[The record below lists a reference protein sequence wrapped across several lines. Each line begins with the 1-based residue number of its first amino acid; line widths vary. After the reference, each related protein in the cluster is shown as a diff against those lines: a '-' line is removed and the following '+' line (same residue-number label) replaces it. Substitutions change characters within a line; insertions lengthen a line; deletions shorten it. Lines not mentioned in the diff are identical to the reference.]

1 MENNPLYPF
10 ERNRYYPG
18 KLLTAT
24 DFQAEQNYTNNKRR
38 FMNQFLFG
46 KGVVCGLSVFNLDDF
61 SVMIESGVAVDGIGR
76 EIVVGSTVVK
86 KLSTING
93 FSNLTTDRATLC
105 LQYQEEEAQPVY
117 AMQKQEVGQDL
128 ENNRICEGYS
138 MCLVDTESLMAS
150 YAMESEFYSCGRLY
164 QDETYTVDVIMP
176 AVVSCGS
183 LVKIMMRVKRHVG
196 LGKDLRI
203 HAMLQTPAFTGSDGQ
218 QQLEIQ
224 TGNIHLEVDE
234 VYECEYWMTAQ
245 KQENNSATI
254 IAKAENIRIVQG
266 GQEKIAP
273 TSFNLRSAIKSVSPS
288 ALITHEIGRMS
299 LEMREMANTN
309 QLIRLAEFHLV
320 RTENSYVID
329 RVLDGEIKD
338 YIALPAEERLRA
350 EYSSFYR
357 DATMYQMPQMVAQ
370 AHQSQPSASTPSKE
384 PIYASGSCEIPLSVD
399 AKAGMV
405 FYSGEI
411 LHGLGR
417 GDVQVDIGLYYLKH
431 DKSLGTDGRCTIY
444 GDAELFHKEEELP
457 VIHGT
462 TAVKVLNDKGCF
474 VVAVKLLEDTSSAMA
489 EMTWSAVKLPRADGL
504 DYLDEK
510 TNRSIVAETA
520 TVSLAPGES
529 HFFNVRFKNME
540 QCSLKYTLT
549 EENSGEIS
557 RDGVYTAPAKE
568 GIYEIKIACAETP
581 VICTYAYAVVKKKN
595 DIA

>member
-24 DFQAEQNYTNNKRR
+24 DFQAEQNYANNKRR

-61 SVMIESGVAVDGIGR
+61 SVMIESGVAVDGLGR

-93 FSNLTTDRATLC
+93 FAGLTTDRATLC
-105 LQYQEEEAQPVY
+105 LQYQEEGAQPVY
-117 AMQKQEVGQDL
+117 SMQKQGVDQEF

-138 MCLVDTESLMAS
+138 MCLVDTESLMAA
-150 YAMESEFYSCGRLY
+150 YAMESEFYARGRLY
-164 QDETYTVDVIMP
+164 QDDTYTVDVIMP

-183 LVKIMMRVKRHVG
+183 LVKILLQVKRHVG
-196 LGKDLRI
+196 AGKDLRI
-203 HAMLQTPAFTGSDGQ
+203 HAILQTPSFTAADGQ

-224 TGNIHLEVDE
+224 TGNIHLAVDE
-234 VYECEYWMTAQ
+234 VYECEYWVTAQ
-245 KQENNSATI
+245 KQENNSAAI
-254 IAKAENIRIVQG
+254 IAKAENIRIIQG

-273 TSFNLRSAIKSVSPS
+273 TSFNLRSAIKSISPS

-299 LEMREMANTN
+299 LEMRQMAGGNE
-309 QLIRLAEFHLV
+309 LIRLAEFHLV

-329 RVLDGEIKD
+329 RVLDSEIKD
-338 YIALPAEERLRA
+338 YIALPAEERIRG
-350 EYSSFYR
+350 EYGSFYR
-357 DATMYQMPQMVAQ
+357 DANSYQAPQMVS
-370 AHQSQPSASTPSKE
+370 QSGGGQQSAASPAKD
-384 PIYASGSCEIPLSVD
+384 PIYASGMCEIPLSAD
-399 AKAGMV
+399 AKAGSV

-417 GDVQVDIGLYYLKH
+417 GDVQVEIGLQYIKH

-444 GDAELFHKEEELP
+444 GDVELFHREETLP

-474 VVAVKLLEDTSSAMA
+474 VVAVKLLEDTASALA
-489 EMTWSAVKLPRADGL
+489 ELSWSATKLPRADGL

-595 DIA
+595 EIG